1 MIPDTVAIMRKMI
14 AFILMALT
22 AAVPLL
28 AKSKGP
34 VGDWQAVQ
42 QDVPRGWG
50 LEVVTSMTF
59 PCVFDHATAD
69 ELICR
74 PIERGG
80 RESDDAEIHV
90 RRDRIREIR
99 VEKREG
105 ANMLAGGGAG
115 AGLAAILGAVLIPG
129 GAGRAAFAFGLG
141 GASIGARHGRD
152 IHILHGKVI
161 YRRAAPD
168 QSAASIQAESPDAGK
183 NSRKDTKD
191 VKQATADTPI
201 VRTSL

>member
-1 MIPDTVAIMRKMI
+1 MQKRI
-14 AFILMALT
+14 AVVLVLL
-22 AAVPLL
+22 AAVTSSL
-28 AKSKGP
+28 AKGKAP

-90 RRDRIREIR
+90 LRERIREIR

-105 ANMLAGGGAG
+105 SNMLAGGGAG
-115 AGLAAILGAVLIPG
+115 AGLGAILGAALVPG
-129 GAGRAAFAFGLG
+129 GAGRAAFMLGLG
-141 GASIGARHGRD
+141 GGSIGARHGRD
-152 IHILHGKVI
+152 IHLLRGKVI
-161 YRRAAPD
+161 YRRALSDNRATIKQRD
-168 QSAASIQAESPDAGK
+168 NVSTRAASQEDAQ
-183 NSRKDTKD
+183 SR
-191 VKQATADTPI
+191 QPTAAPARYVIAQTVP
-201 VRTSL
+201 